1 MKLLRVERTPNQNKA
16 FKAIFRMDDDG
27 KEKRVTFGTS
37 SNYVLNPDKTKKDR
51 ENYLKRHKVREDWN
65 NPLTAGSLSRWI
77 LWGDSRNLN
86 KNISTFKKK
95 FNL

>member
-1 MKLLRVERTPNQNKA
+1 MKLLRVERTPNQSKA
-16 FKAIFRMDDDG
+16 FRAIFKLDND

-37 SNYVLNPDKTKKDR
+37 SNYVLNPDKTNKDR
-51 ENYLKRHKVREDWN
+51 ENYLKRHKTREDWED
-65 NPLTAGSLSRWI
+65 PLTAGSLSRWI

-95 FNL
+95 FKL

>member
-16 FKAIFRMDDDG
+16 FKAIFRMDDG

-77 LWGDSRNLN
+77 LWGDSRNLTE
-86 KNISTFKKK
+86 NISAFKKK

>member
-1 MKLLRVERTPNQNKA
+1 MKLLRVERTPNQSKA
-16 FKAIFRMDDDG
+16 FRAIFKMDND

-37 SNYVLNPDKTKKDR
+37 SNYVLNPDKTNQDR
-51 ENYLKRHKVREDWN
+51 ENYLKRHKVRENWED
-65 NPLTAGSLSRWI
+65 PLTAGSLSRWI

-95 FNL
+95 FKL

>member
-1 MKLLRVERTPNQNKA
+1 MKLLRVERTPNQSKA
-16 FKAIFRMDDDG
+16 FRAIFKLDDD

-37 SNYVLNPDKTKKDR
+37 SNYVLNPDKTRKDR
-51 ENYLKRHKVREDWN
+51 ENYLKRHKTRENWED
-65 NPLTAGSLSRWI
+65 PLTAGSLSRWI

-95 FNL
+95 FKL